1 MLSKLRKK
9 TQQGFTLV
17 ELMIVV
23 AIIGI
28 LAVVAIPTYMR
39 FTRQSKTSEV
49 SVNLAALSKG
59 ATGWYNDEHTDTS
72 TGNPVVRHF
81 PTDVPNVGDVA
92 SKLNGTVPT
101 LASALPWGSAEAGGK
116 EGSRPVAP
124 PCSTGQSLYTK
135 DGNRW
140 TGTLW
145 TRLQFGLDK
154 AHYFQYA
161 YTTSGTGGS
170 AGYLVGAAADLDC
183 DKKYSDYRLL
193 GTVSVNGEVERSNV
207 VKKDPLE

>member
-1 MLSKLRKK
+1 MKDHKHKL
-9 TQQGFTLV
+9 QQGFTLV

-81 PTDVPNVGDVA
+81 PTGRTQLSTVNP
-92 SKLNGTVPT
+92 SNGETSLTAALSWPSSESDYIAARPT
-101 LASALPWGSAEAGGK
+101 T
-116 EGSRPVAP
+116 P
-124 PCSTGQSLYTK
+124 PCANGQSLYTK
-135 DGNRW
+135 DSDRW
-140 TGTLW
+140 SGLIW

-154 AHYFQYA
+154 AHYFQYQ
-161 YTTSGTGGS
+161 YSTSGTGHSS
-170 AGYLVGAAADLDC
+170 AYLVAARADLDC
-183 DKKYSDYRLL
+183 DRNYSNYRLL
-193 GTVSVNGEVERSNV
+193 GKVNELTGEVEHSNI